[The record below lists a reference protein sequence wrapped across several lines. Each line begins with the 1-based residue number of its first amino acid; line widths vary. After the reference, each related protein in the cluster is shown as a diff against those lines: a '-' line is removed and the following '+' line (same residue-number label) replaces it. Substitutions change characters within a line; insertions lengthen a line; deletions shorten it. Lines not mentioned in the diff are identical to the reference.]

1 MKILSAKATIL
12 ATVVCGLFMACE
24 TAVNTDLKG
33 KWNYSEWTMAGSVV
47 DIATMG
53 NPVIDFQENDVF
65 TVKYGDQSNTEKWN
79 VQGDTLFFNYKDGKS
94 QSYLMTHKGSDTL
107 ELNGKSGNIETRLV
121 LVRLKE

>member
-1 MKILSAKATIL
+1 ML

-24 TAVNTDLKG
+24 PGVNKDLKG
-33 KWNYSEWTMAGSVV
+33 QWNYAEWSMAGTVV

-65 TVKYGDQSNTEKWN
+65 TVQYGDQSNSEKWK
-79 VQGDTLFFNYKDGKS
+79 VEGDTLRFNYKDGTS

>member
-1 MKILSAKATIL
+1 ML

-24 TAVNTDLKG
+24 PGTNKDLKG
-33 KWNYSEWTMAGSVV
+33 QWNYAEWSMAGTAV

-65 TVKYGDQSNTEKWN
+65 TVQYGDQSNSEKWK
-79 VQGDTLFFNYKDGKS
+79 VEGDTLRFNYKDGTS
-94 QSYLMTHKGSDTL
+94 QSYLMTHKDSDTL